1 MAPRKR
7 VTNASR
13 PNRAARPAQGRT
25 PQQAAAHSAAK
36 AKQKSSLRPAV
47 ILIIILI
54 VLIVAVIGV
63 VRGCFMGSSRPLLNA
78 GEEVTVVIEEG
89 ATANS
94 IGELLEEYGL
104 VSHSFEFTEEVKR
117 EDAAANLKPGTYV
130 FVGGTSTSDLV
141 AQISEGPQQET
152 VTIPEGKTASATAE
166 LVSAAT
172 EGRISA
178 DDFMKCANSA
188 SDYQADYPFLKD
200 AYDNS
205 LEGFLFPKTYE
216 IAKDDTADTLVRKM
230 LDQYK
235 TETADI
241 DYSFAES
248 KNLTQYD
255 VLILASIV
263 EREST
268 SDVRSEVASVF
279 YNRLS
284 GGMQLQSDATTA
296 YLVNGDPTPEDLE
309 NTAEN
314 PYNTQYN
321 YGLPPGPIC
330 SPSVESIEAAA
341 HPASTDFLYFF
352 FEMDDKGD
360 MLYYFSQDYDQHQA
374 AIAGNAEPYK
384 IEAASESTAA
394 DQNASSSSASE
405 TKESESTE
413 EPPAEEAPVE
423 EAPVD
428 DGGEIVYDEGADE
441 VYDEGAYEEEE

>member
-1 MAPRKR
+1 ML
-7 VTNASR
+7 V
-13 PNRAARPAQGRT
+13 
-25 PQQAAAHSAAK
+25 
-36 AKQKSSLRPAV
+36 LVLV
-47 ILIIILI
+47 IMI
-54 VLIVAVIGV
+54 IVAIGV
-63 VRGCFMGSSRPLLNA
+63 VRGCVMGSSRPLLSA

-89 ATANS
+89 SSANS

-130 FVGGTSTSDLV
+130 FVGGTSTSELV

-172 EGRISA
+172 DGRISA
-178 DDFMKCANSA
+178 DDFMKCANNA
-188 SDYQADYPFLKD
+188 SNYQADYSFLKD

-235 TETADI
+235 AEVAEI

-248 KNLTQYD
+248 KNLTHYD

-268 SDVRSEVASVF
+268 ADVRAEVASVF
-279 YNRLS
+279 YNRMS

-309 NTAEN
+309 ATAEN

-341 HPASTDFLYFF
+341 NPADTDFLYFF
-352 FEMDDKGD
+352 FEQDSKGD

-384 IEAASESTAA
+384 VESS
-394 DQNASSSSASE
+394 DGESDEEKVKSSSSAA
-405 TKESESTE
+405 TE
-413 EPPAEEAPVE
+413 ETEDTGEAPEGEAAAEGEAAEGDVAAEGEPEPEAEEYVGEEVE
-423 EAPVD
+423 
-428 DGGEIVYDEGADE
+428 
-441 VYDEGAYEEEE
+441 

>member
-7 VTNASR
+7 ATGSSRPSHAAPSNRAQASR
-13 PNRAARPAQGRT
+13 QAAR
-25 PQQAAAHSAAK
+25 QAGAYAAPK
-36 AKQKSSLRPAV
+36 KKGGFKPAV
-47 ILIIILI
+47 VLIIILVI
-54 VLIVAVIGV
+54 LLVVVIGV
-63 VRGCFMGSSRPLLNA
+63 VRGCMMGSSRPLLPA

-94 IGELLEEYGL
+94 IGDLLEEYGL
-104 VSHSFEFTEEVKR
+104 VSRSSEFVNEVR
-117 EDAAANLKPGTYV
+117 LEDAAANLKPGTYV
-130 FVGGTSTSDLV
+130 FVGGTSTAELV

-152 VTIPEGKTASATAE
+152 VTIPEGKTCSATAE

-172 EGRISA
+172 DGRISV
-178 DDFMKCANSA
+178 DDFMRCANNA
-188 SDYQADYPFLKD
+188 SDYQADYKFLAD

-235 TETADI
+235 TEIEAI
-241 DYSFAES
+241 DYSYAES
-248 KNLTQYD
+248 KNLTHYD

-263 EREST
+263 ERESAA
-268 SDVRSEVASVF
+268 DVRAEVASVF

-330 SPSVESIEAAA
+330 SPSIESIEAVA
-341 HPASTDFLYFF
+341 HPADTNFMYFF
-352 FEMDDKGD
+352 FEPDENGD
-360 MLYYFSQDYDQHQA
+360 MLYYFSVDYDQHQA
-374 AIAGNAEPYK
+374 AINGEGTPYK
-384 IEAASESTAA
+384 VGSSDAVKEDKKS
-394 DQNASSSSASE
+394 SSSSASE
-405 TKESESTE
+405 AAAEQPAAE
-413 EPPAEEAPVE
+413 EPAAEEPAAEEPAAEEYVE
-423 EAPVD
+423 E
-428 DGGEIVYDEGADE
+428 E
-441 VYDEGAYEEEE
+441 YEE

>member
-7 VTNASR
+7 VTNSSR
-13 PNRAARPAQGRT
+13 PSRTDRPAR
-25 PQQAAAHSAAK
+25 PQQARQPRGHEALHVQQ
-36 AKQKSSLRPAV
+36 QKSSLRPAV
-47 ILIIILI
+47 ILVVILI

-63 VRGCFMGSSRPLLNA
+63 VRGCMMGSSRPLLNA

-94 IGELLEEYGL
+94 IGALLEEYGL

-130 FVGGTSTSDLV
+130 FTGGTSTAELV

-152 VTIPEGKTASATAE
+152 VTIPEGKTASATAD
-166 LVSAAT
+166 LVEQAT
-172 EGRISA
+172 GGRITA
-178 DDFMKCANSA
+178 DDFMKCANNA
-188 SDYQADYPFLKD
+188 ADYEKDYPFVKD

-216 IAKDDTADTLVRKM
+216 IGKDDTADTVVRKM

-235 TETADI
+235 AEIESI
-241 DYSFAES
+241 DYSFAEK
-248 KNLTQYD
+248 KNLTPYD
-255 VLILASIV
+255 VLVLASIV

-268 SDVRSEVASVF
+268 ADVRAEVSSVF

-296 YLVNGDPTPEDLE
+296 YLVNRDPTPEDLE

-330 SPSVESIEAAA
+330 SPSIESIEAAA
-341 HPASTDFLYFF
+341 HPADTKFLYFF
-352 FEMDDKGD
+352 FEPDDKGD
-360 MLYYFSQDYDQHQA
+360 MLYYFSVDYDQHQA
-374 AIAGNAEPYK
+374 AINGEGTPYK
-384 IEAASESTAA
+384 VESAEEVAAS
-394 DQNASSSSASE
+394 QQSSSSAAAS
-405 TKESESTE
+405 SSTE
-413 EPPAEEAPVE
+413 SAEEAEQPADTG
-423 EAPVD
+423 EAADQGAV
-428 DGGEIVYDEGADE
+428 DEGA
-441 VYDEGAYEEEE
+441 VDEGAAEPEEPVDEG

>member
-7 VTNASR
+7 VTNDSR
-13 PNRAARPAQGRT
+13 QTRPVRSAHAKPPAQGRGY
-25 PQQAAAHSAAK
+25 AAAP
-36 AKQKSSLRPAV
+36 AKQKSGLRPAIILVIILV
-47 ILIIILI
+47 ILI
-54 VLIVAVIGV
+54 VVAIGV
-63 VRGCFMGSSRPLLNA
+63 VRGCVMGSSRPLLPA

-89 ATANS
+89 ASANS

-104 VSHSFEFTEEVKR
+104 VSRSSEFTNEVKK

-130 FVGGTSTSDLV
+130 FVGGTSTADLV

-166 LVSAAT
+166 LVESAT
-172 EGRISA
+172 GGRITA
-178 DDFMKCANSA
+178 DDFMKCANNA
-188 SDYQADYPFLKD
+188 SDYQADYDFLKD

-235 TETADI
+235 AEIASI
-241 DYSFAES
+241 DYSYAES
-248 KNLTQYD
+248 KNLTHYD

-263 EREST
+263 ERESAA
-268 SDVRSEVASVF
+268 DVRPEVSSVF

-330 SPSVESIEAAA
+330 SPSIESIEAAA
-341 HPASTDFLYFF
+341 HPADTDFLYFF
-352 FEMDDKGD
+352 FEPDDKGD
-360 MLYYFSQDYDQHQA
+360 MLYYFSHDYDQHMA
-374 AIAGNAEPYK
+374 AINGQGTPYK
-384 IEAASESTAA
+384 VGESSTKKEGAE
-394 DQNASSSSASE
+394 SSSAA
-405 TKESESTE
+405 
-413 EPPAEEAPVE
+413 AEETPVE
-423 EAPVD
+423 EQPEQEAVVEEPVAEEPVVEE
-428 DGGEIVYDEGADE
+428 GEGEYVEEYYDEEAE
-441 VYDEGAYEEEE
+441 

>member
-7 VTNASR
+7 ATGSSR
-13 PNRAARPAQGRT
+13 PSHAAHGPRPQAPRQGGAAAARPV
-25 PQQAAAHSAAK
+25 QQKRSFK
-36 AKQKSSLRPAV
+36 PAV
-47 ILIIILI
+47 VLIIILVI
-54 VLIVAVIGV
+54 LMVVAIGV
-63 VRGCFMGSSRPLLNA
+63 VRGCVMGSSRPLLPA

-104 VSHSFEFTEEVKR
+104 VSRSSEFVNEVR
-117 EDAAANLKPGTYV
+117 LEDAAANLKPGTYV
-130 FVGGTSTSDLV
+130 FTGGTTTAELV

-152 VTIPEGKTASATAE
+152 VTIPEGKTCSATAE
-166 LVSAAT
+166 LVAEAT
-172 EGRISA
+172 GGRITA
-178 DDFMKCANSA
+178 DDFMRCANNA
-188 SDYQADYPFLKD
+188 SDYQADYKFLAD
-200 AYDNS
+200 VYDNS

-235 TETADI
+235 AEIESI
-241 DYSFAES
+241 DYSYAES

-268 SDVRSEVASVF
+268 ADVRAEVASVF

-330 SPSVESIEAAA
+330 SPSIESIEAVA
-341 HPASTDFLYFF
+341 HPADTNFMYFF
-352 FEMDDKGD
+352 FEPDDKGD
-360 MLYYFSQDYDQHQA
+360 MLYYFSVDYDQHQA
-374 AIAGNAEPYK
+374 AINGEGTPYK
-384 IEAASESTAA
+384 VGSSDAVKDDGKS
-394 DQNASSSSASE
+394 SSSSASE
-405 TKESESTE
+405 ATE
-413 EPPAEEAPVE
+413 AAPAEEAAPAAEEPAAEEAVE
-423 EAPVD
+423 EYVEED
-428 DGGEIVYDEGADE
+428 
-441 VYDEGAYEEEE
+441 YEE

>member
-7 VTNASR
+7 VTGSTR
-13 PNRAARPAQGRT
+13 PSHAAHSARPQSPQGGAYAARPAQKKRT
-25 PQQAAAHSAAK
+25 FK
-36 AKQKSSLRPAV
+36 PAIV
-47 ILIIILI
+47 LIIILAI
-54 VLIVAVIGV
+54 MLVVAIGV
-63 VRGCFMGSSRPLLNA
+63 VRGCVMGSSRPLLPA

-104 VSHSFEFTEEVKR
+104 VSRSSEFVNEVR
-117 EDAAANLKPGTYV
+117 LEDAAANLKPGTYV
-130 FVGGTSTSDLV
+130 FTGGTTTAELV

-152 VTIPEGKTASATAE
+152 VTIPEGKTCSATAE
-166 LVSAAT
+166 LVAAAT
-172 EGRISA
+172 DGRITV
-178 DDFMKCANSA
+178 DDFMRCANNA
-188 SDYQADYPFLKD
+188 SNYQADYKFLAD

-235 TETADI
+235 TEIETI
-241 DYSFAES
+241 DYSYAES
-248 KNLTQYD
+248 KNLTHYD

-263 EREST
+263 ERESA
-268 SDVRSEVASVF
+268 SDVRPEVASVF

-296 YLVNGDPTPEDLE
+296 YLVNRDPTPEDLE

-330 SPSVESIEAAA
+330 SPSIESIEAAA
-341 HPASTDFLYFF
+341 HPASTNFMYFF
-352 FEMDDKGD
+352 FEPDDKGEL
-360 MLYYFSQDYDQHQA
+360 LYYFSVDYDQHQA
-374 AIAGNAEPYK
+374 AINGEGTPYK
-384 IEAASESTAA
+384 VGSSDAVKDESKS
-394 DQNASSSSASE
+394 SSSSASAE
-405 TKESESTE
+405 TSAAEEE
-413 EPPAEEAPVE
+413 AAEPPAAEEEYVE
-423 EAPVD
+423 ED
-428 DGGEIVYDEGADE
+428 
-441 VYDEGAYEEEE
+441 YEE

>member
-7 VTNASR
+7 VTGSSR
-13 PNRAARPAQGRT
+13 PSHAAHAPRTQAPQRPAAAG
-25 PQQAAAHSAAK
+25 PAAAGAAEPK
-36 AKQKSSLRPAV
+36 GSFKPAV
-47 ILIIILI
+47 VLVIVLVIIL
-54 VLIVAVIGV
+54 VVAIGV
-63 VRGCFMGSSRPLLNA
+63 VRGCMMGSSRPLLPA

-94 IGELLEEYGL
+94 IGDLLEEYGL
-104 VSHSFEFTEEVKR
+104 VSRSSEFVNEVR
-117 EDAAANLKPGTYV
+117 LEDAAANLKPGTYV
-130 FVGGTSTSDLV
+130 FTGGTSAAELV
-141 AQISEGPQQET
+141 ALISEGPQQET
-152 VTIPEGKTASATAE
+152 VTIPEGKTCSATAE

-172 EGRISA
+172 DGRISV
-178 DDFMKCANSA
+178 DDFMRCANNA
-188 SDYQADYPFLKD
+188 SDYQADYDFLAD

-235 TETADI
+235 AEIAEI

-248 KNLTQYD
+248 KNLTHYD

-263 EREST
+263 ERESAA
-268 SDVRSEVASVF
+268 DVRPEVSSVF

-330 SPSVESIEAAA
+330 SPSIESIEAAA
-341 HPASTDFLYFF
+341 HPADTDFLYFF
-352 FEMDDKGD
+352 FEPDSNGD
-360 MLYYFSQDYDQHQA
+360 LQYYFSIDYDQHQA
-374 AIAGNAEPYK
+374 AINGEGTPYK
-384 IEAASESTAA
+384 VGSS
-394 DQNASSSSASE
+394 DQAKSSSSAAA
-405 TKESESTE
+405 
-413 EPPAEEAPVE
+413 EPAPAEETPAEEPAPAEEVVDEGEYVE
-423 EAPVD
+423 E
-428 DGGEIVYDEGADE
+428 Y
-441 VYDEGAYEEEE
+441 YEE

>member
-7 VTNASR
+7 VTNSSR
-13 PNRAARPAQGRT
+13 PNRESRPART
-25 PQQAAAHSAAK
+25 QAQRPRGSHEDLRVQ
-36 AKQKSSLRPAV
+36 QKSSFRPAV
-47 ILIIILI
+47 IMVIILVILI
-54 VLIVAVIGV
+54 VGVIGV
-63 VRGCFMGSSRPLLNA
+63 VRGCMMGSSRPLLNP
-78 GEEVTVVIEEG
+78 GEEVTIVIEEG

-104 VSHSFEFTEEVKR
+104 VSRSSEFTDEVKR

-130 FVGGTSTSDLV
+130 FVGGTSTAELV
-141 AQISEGPQQET
+141 AQISAGPQQET

-166 LVSAAT
+166 LVEQAT
-172 EGRISA
+172 DGRITV
-178 DDFMKCANSA
+178 DDFMKCANNA
-188 SDYQADYPFLKD
+188 ANYEKDYPFLKD

-235 TETADI
+235 AEIASI

-248 KNLTQYD
+248 KNLTHYD

-268 SDVRSEVASVF
+268 EDVRPEVSSVF

-330 SPSVESIEAAA
+330 SPSIESIEAAA
-341 HPASTDFLYFF
+341 HPADTKFLYFF
-352 FEMDDKGD
+352 FEPDDKGD
-360 MLYYFSQDYDQHQA
+360 ILYYFSEDYDQHQA
-374 AIAGNAEPYK
+374 AINGEATPYK
-384 IEAASESTAA
+384 VESAEEVA
-394 DQNASSSSASE
+394 DSQASSSSAAQPS
-405 TKESESTE
+405 SSTE
-413 EPPAEEAPVE
+413 TAEEEQPAEQPADDEA
-423 EAPVD
+423 AA
-428 DGGEIVYDEGADE
+428 DEGAAAE
-441 VYDEGAYEEEE
+441 AEGAE